1 MRSLAFQSE
10 LESFRG
16 HHRTRLSPLV
26 FPLVATKKFGFR
38 SPVHLYS
45 PSLPLQTGST
55 LFLTPTIINE
65 DWTFNKTELPFS
77 VELAPSF
84 ALAQDWTHVLLPLGT
99 PEEAA
104 SWTEG
109 GSWEEVAS
117 ASGFGGLRFSRRLVL
132 GEKRGL
138 WVSWDWRGE
147 GVGAGV
153 GTRGVT
159 IARKEGVRVVL
170 VRRVPKVLERA

>member
-1 MRSLAFQSE
+1 M
-10 LESFRG
+10 
-16 HHRTRLSPLV
+16 
-26 FPLVATKKFGFR
+26 
-38 SPVHLYS
+38 HLYS

-55 LFLTPTIINE
+55 LFLVPAITSE
-65 DWTFNKTELPFS
+65 DWTFNKTELPS
-77 VELAPSF
+77 LVELTPSF

-104 SWTEG
+104 AWTEG
-109 GSWEEVAS
+109 GAWEEVAS
-117 ASGFGGLRFSRRLVL
+117 ASGFGGLRFSRGLAL

-138 WVSWDWRGE
+138 WVLWDWNGE

-170 VRRVPKVLERA
+170 VRRVPKVAE